1 MAGVRSVGPL
11 ALAGVPAM
19 LPVAIG
25 IAWGRVKEL
34 LTHGNFQLADA
45 GTGVRVHE
53 GLTDLRTTTIPL
65 HRIQALEVVQPLWWR
80 WPGWWRIRVN
90 VAGTAGPERGE
101 EQRESTLLPVGTF
114 DDVRR
119 VLALLAPRVPAEAW
133 AAAALGD
140 GPDPRW
146 RPVSRRARFLDP
158 LSWRRNAWSDG
169 ATAVLLRVGTADP
182 ARRGRPARPHPVADG
197 HARAGS
203 SRGSAS
209 PRCTSCRRPGPVA
222 PVLAHL
228 ERRRRPSTSSPRSPG
243 GPAPP
248 AAGQNPNPHL
258 LHPTRRGWWTGP
270 STRST

>member
-1 MAGVRSVGPL
+1 MPNGRLFVATILHGSTVFLGLALVAALSVAGVRSVGPL

-90 VAGTAGPERGE
+90 VAGTAGSGSGE

-146 RPVSRRARFLDP
+146 RPVSRRGPVPRPALVAPQRLV
-158 LSWRRNAWSDG
+158 RRRHGG
-169 ATAVLLRVGTADP
+169 AA
-182 ARRGRPARPHPVADG
+182 ARRDG
-197 HARAGS
+197 
-203 SRGSAS
+203 
-209 PRCTSCRRPGPVA
+209 
-222 PVLAHL
+222 
-228 ERRRRPSTSSPRSPG
+228 
-243 GPAPP
+243 
-248 AAGQNPNPHL
+248 
-258 LHPTRRGWWTGP
+258 
-270 STRST
+270 